1 MKNCINKII
10 FSFFVCFVNLN
21 AEIDKVDILLEKVK
35 QSSSSNEKTAHL
47 RELKLELFKINK
59 KAREDAAAILDAKK
73 KMPSKAFNPEKIQK

>member
-10 FSFFVCFVNLN
+10 FSLLICLINLN

-35 QSSSSNEKTAHL
+35 QATSNNDKTVHL
-47 RELKLELFKINK
+47 QELKQELFKINK

-73 KMPSKAFNPEKIQK
+73 KIPSKSFNPEKIKK